1 MYVLIFLKILESFQ
15 GSQALG
21 SQDPTEEST
30 QKTRGMTFPTDT
42 FAIHM

>member
-15 GSQALG
+15 GSRAFR

-30 QKTRGMTFPTDT
+30 QKTRGMTFPTDA